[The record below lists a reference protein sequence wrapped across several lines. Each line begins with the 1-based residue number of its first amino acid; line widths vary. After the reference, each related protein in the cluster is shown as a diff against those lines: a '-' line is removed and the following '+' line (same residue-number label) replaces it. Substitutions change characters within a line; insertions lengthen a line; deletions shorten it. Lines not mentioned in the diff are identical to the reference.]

1 LRRVYSSFSPSR
13 PRPLSCLVCPVR
25 RLSRQPGPED
35 VAESESSRPIPFSTS
50 KASPRVW
57 SVDRSMGSD
66 YRRPWVKVL
75 PVSLLGIGLLLWCV
89 FREEAEVD
97 ERLGAVFHAQV
108 PGLLDETPENKITR
122 HSSMVEMNF
131 LCHQ

>member
-1 LRRVYSSFSPSR
+1 MSRALLWGWR
-13 PRPLSCLVCPVR
+13 PRPLACPFRPVR

-35 VAESESSRPIPFSTS
+35 AAESESSRPIPFSSS

-66 YRRPWVKVL
+66 YQRPWVKVL

-97 ERLGAVFHAQV
+97 KQLGAVFHEQV
-108 PGLLDETPENKITR
+108 PGLVDETPEDKVLPP
-122 HSSMVEMNF
+122 SQQEK
-131 LCHQ
+131 C

>member
-1 LRRVYSSFSPSR
+1 MRRAILWGWR
-13 PRPLSCLVCPVR
+13 PRLLSCPFCAVR
-25 RLSRQPGPED
+25 RLSRHPGPED
-35 VAESESSRPIPFSTS
+35 VAESASSRPIPFSTS

-97 ERLGAVFHAQV
+97 KQLGAVFHQQV
-108 PGLLDETPENKITR
+108 PGLLDETPENKILPP
-122 HSSMVEMNF
+122 SSQQEK
-131 LCHQ
+131 C